1 MNFTNHI
8 VCSYVNQTLTSF
20 EDPMTDIPFELFH
33 QKLLWL
39 LSRQSVPQ
47 KNCQSLRRIL
57 DLSAAVKIQL
67 KL

>member
-1 MNFTNHI
+1 MDFIHY
-8 VCSYVNQTLTSF
+8 VVYCYVNQTLTSF